1 MDEMSDTKA
10 ESWEFA
16 EPINCTCGHRASIH
30 NIIDGCTGHNCGCT
44 KDYQRAFDVGKIS
57 QLTAQ
62 VSEMR
67 EALNSARELLET
79 AQRNNDCARNRP
91 SWRVNSIFAKRIDKW
106 LAKYPGGEK

>member
-1 MDEMSDTKA
+1 MSAIRRCIDTQIKKGYVKDADKAMKELEQLKASCDGWKNSAETAYKRVMDLSA
-10 ESWEFA
+10 E
-16 EPINCTCGHRASIH
+16 R
-30 NIIDGCTGHNCGCT
+30 DG
-44 KDYQRAFDVGKIS
+44 
-57 QLTAQ
+57 
-62 VSEMR
+62 MR